1 MKNSCRI
8 IRHLFIEFP
17 QCPSSFRWFSTEF
30 FYLSHSEID
39 VTTHIL
45 PAQRPPIAGNSASR
59 KAFTLVELL
68 VVIAIIGVLVALLL
82 PAVQAAREAARRM
95 ACSNNMKQ
103 LGLAALNHESTYKEI
118 PASLIIE
125 LGLPPGGPGQPGSPY
140 PGIVHSW
147 AVQFLPYIE
156 QSNLYDQYN
165 MRFPWFS
172 SPLIVPGSPD
182 NQAVLRTT
190 VGTFLC
196 PSSPGGAQRRVN
208 GNFNFGVNFP
218 YSNLAV
224 TDYATNSSINPGSV
238 TFFGYGT
245 GTTQASLFSAMRPIL
260 RGNGVALLGQAPS
273 EANTMG
279 TIIDGTSNTL
289 LLCEDAGRPDFY
301 IGKRLQSR
309 GTLNDGG
316 WGHHEN
322 DYGLDGAVKGSTS
335 APGNCVI
342 NCHNNN
348 ETFAFHPGGAT
359 HGFTDGSVR
368 FVSESVSAQVYAAM
382 ITASGSGMTPAET
395 SPSESF

>member
-1 MKNSCRI
+1 MTSHI
-8 IRHLFIEFP
+8 QPVLHP
-17 QCPSSFRWFSTEF
+17 PSLRRPTFR
-30 FYLSHSEID
+30 
-39 VTTHIL
+39 
-45 PAQRPPIAGNSASR
+45 R
-59 KAFTLVELL
+59 AFTLVELL

-95 ACSNNMKQ
+95 ACSNNLKQ
-103 LGLAALNHESTYKEI
+103 LGLAALNHESTYKEL

-125 LGLPPGGPGQPGSPY
+125 LGLPPGGAGQPGSPY
-140 PGIVHSW
+140 PGVVHSW

-156 QSNLYDQYN
+156 QSALYDQYN
-165 MRFPWFS
+165 LKFPWFS
-172 SPLIVPGSPD
+172 SPQIVPGTPD
-182 NQAVLRTT
+182 NQAVLRAT
-190 VGTFLC
+190 VNTFLC
-196 PSSPGGAQRRVN
+196 PSTPGGSQRKAN
-208 GNFNFGVNFP
+208 GSFSFGANFP
-218 YSNLAV
+218 YTNLAV

-238 TFFGYGT
+238 TFFGYPN
-245 GTTQASLFSAMRPIL
+245 GTTQASLFSAMRPTL
-260 RGNGVALLGQAPS
+260 RGSGVALLGQSPS

-289 LLCEDAGRPDFY
+289 LLCESAGRPDYY
-301 IGKRLQSR
+301 IGKKLVTR
-309 GTLNDGG
+309 GSLNDGG

-322 DYGLDGAVKGSTS
+322 DYGLDGAVKGSAS

-368 FVSESVSAQVYAAM
+368 FLSETLSAQVYAAM

-395 SPSESF
+395 SPNQGF